1 MSGKS
6 FAVIGLGQFGMTL
19 AKELANADYDVL
31 AIDDKDENIQ
41 EIADTV
47 TYAVRADVREPEV
60 LREPGI
66 LKSLGVQNVDV
77 AIIAVAENM
86 EASIT
91 ATMQVKDLGVPL
103 VLAKAMNSL
112 HGRILEKI
120 GADQVIYPERSMG
133 IRVARN
139 FTASGFE
146 DVFELSTEFSMAEF
160 RIPNEWV
167 GKSLSEIR
175 LREQHHINLV
185 AVKHGDS
192 VNVNLN
198 PAEKLE
204 AGCILVAVGKNED
217 LNKFRKPL

>member
-47 TYAVRADVREPEV
+47 TYAVRADVREP
-60 LREPGI
+60 GI

-91 ATMQVKDLGVPL
+91 ATMLVNDLGVPL

-133 IRVARN
+133 IRVART

-160 RIPNEWV
+160 RIPGEWV

>member
-31 AIDDKDENIQ
+31 

-47 TYAVRADVREPEV
+47 TYAVRADV
-60 LREPGI
+60 REPGI

-160 RIPNEWV
+160 RIPDEWV

-198 PAEKLE
+198 PAENLE
-204 AGCILVAVGKNED
+204 ACCILVAVGKNED

>member
-47 TYAVRADVREPEV
+47 TYAVRADVREP
-60 LREPGI
+60 GI
-66 LKSLGVQNVDV
+66 LKSLGVQNVDT

-146 DVFELSTEFSMAEF
+146 DVFELSTEFS
-160 RIPNEWV
+160 
-167 GKSLSEIR
+167 